1 MVDYIKYTAETANNW
16 SRTWSETQKQKP
28 WAIKRLSDSSTISQ
42 MQSKLWLIV
51 ELKKLNLYFKK
62 VALIGGWYAQY
73 ITPLLIDNLN
83 VEVIHNYDI
92 DTDAQ
97 LISYKLIIDIFTI
110 FRIIFKKT
118 TINFIFLFFSPPT
131 RHS

>member
-16 SRTWSETQKQKP
+16 SRAWSETQKQKP
-28 WAIKRLSDSSTISQ
+28 WAMKRLSDSSTISQ
-42 MQSKLWLIV
+42 MQSKLWVIT

-83 VEVIHNYDI
+83 VDIIHNYDCCI
-92 DTDAQ
+92 CWIHDCYAFCQT
-97 LISYKLIIDIFTI
+97 K
-110 FRIIFKKT
+110 
-118 TINFIFLFFSPPT
+118 
-131 RHS
+131 